1 MPAPLPPDDLELT
14 RLLRNS
20 LTTLPEVPSW
30 ASERALAVWQPPAA
44 RDRTGLLTRLQAL
57 LSFDSWQAQP
67 GLALRAGG
75 ANEVRQLLYT
85 VGEHDIDLRI
95 AAQPRTPGAPSVVA
109 FQISGQV
116 LGPAVQGSITWLA
129 QTAGDLS
136 EVSAESEEAS
146 ADTAPQAEIDA
157 LGEFVL
163 SALPQGLGV
172 LRLRLGEAAVD
183 LPALHLQP
191 AAEPGA
197 AGAAPRA

>member
-1 MPAPLPPDDLELT
+1 M
-14 RLLRNS
+14 
-20 LTTLPEVPSW
+20 
-30 ASERALAVWQPPAA
+30 
-44 RDRTGLLTRLQAL
+44 LTRLQAL
-57 LSFDSWQAQP
+57 LSFDSWQAKP

-157 LGEFVL
+157 LVYQLYQLTPGEISVI
-163 SALPQGLGV
+163 
-172 LRLRLGEAAVD
+172 EAVN
-183 LPALHLQP
+183 
-191 AAEPGA
+191 
-197 AGAAPRA
+197 